1 MPPTKVNVNRSIE
14 DTFYRYKMPLIE
26 AKVEGRGNGI
36 KTVIPNMVDVAK
48 ALDRPPNYT
57 CKYIGVELGAQTTMD
72 AENDRYIVNGEF
84 DATRFQDLLD
94 GFIKK
99 FVLCTGCGNPETK
112 LRVTSKKLI
121 EAKCIA
127 CGHRCHLPM
136 VHKLTTYIINN
147 PPNGEGPAGK
157 GKGKKGGK
165 SKEER
170 RAAKNAKANGGK
182 GRAGSSSDAPG
193 AGGDT
198 IDETAQGVSR
208 ANIDQRANGGQ
219 IDAPDAVE
227 DGGDEDEEWSV
238 DTSEEAVRAR
248 TEGLGAA
255 TQFTATEDLE
265 KSMSSRLD
273 IFNAFVEE
281 KSKLEK
287 LPAKEVLGE
296 AERLEVKDKGIMVL
310 VSILWNT
317 DDVPAAMKK
326 YQGLFQ
332 RFMMEN
338 GKAQMY
344 ALHAME
350 KLIELDPTRLAKT
363 PRYLKTMYDLDL
375 IDEEVFVA
383 WETKFAKQVSKD
395 LSGKIRTAGAAF
407 LSWIKE
413 AEEEESSE
421 DENVAFESAPMA
433 NPVKAK
439 AAAKEPEPEEDEDDD
454 LDIDDM

>member
-1 MPPTKVNVNRSIE
+1 LRLSELRFAVMPWGAIKDADPESTDLVRVDAADGQPYNRASFLEYYGAE
-14 DTFYRYKMPLIE
+14 D
-26 AKVEGRGNGI
+26 
-36 KTVIPNMVDVAK
+36 
-48 ALDRPPNYT
+48 
-57 CKYIGVELGAQTTMD
+57 GA
-72 AENDRYIVNGEF
+72 
-84 DATRFQDLLD
+84 
-94 GFIKK
+94 
-99 FVLCTGCGNPETK
+99 
-112 LRVTSKKLI
+112 
-121 EAKCIA
+121 
-127 CGHRCHLPM
+127 
-136 VHKLTTYIINN
+136 
-147 PPNGEGPAGK
+147 
-157 GKGKKGGK
+157 
-165 SKEER
+165 R
-170 RAAKNAKANGGK
+170 RWTA
-182 GRAGSSSDAPG
+182 
-193 AGGDT
+193 AGG
-198 IDETAQGVSR
+198 S
-208 ANIDQRANGGQ
+208 
-219 IDAPDAVE
+219 
-227 DGGDEDEEWSV
+227 
-238 DTSEEAVRAR
+238 AR
-248 TEGLGAA
+248 TEGLGVA

-281 KSKLEK
+281 KSKLKK
-287 LPAKEVLGE
+287 LPARDVLGE

-332 RFMMEN
+332 RFMVEN
-338 GKAQMY
+338 DKAQMY

-350 KLIELDPTRLAKT
+350 KLIELDATRLAKT

-433 NPVKAK
+433 NPAKAK